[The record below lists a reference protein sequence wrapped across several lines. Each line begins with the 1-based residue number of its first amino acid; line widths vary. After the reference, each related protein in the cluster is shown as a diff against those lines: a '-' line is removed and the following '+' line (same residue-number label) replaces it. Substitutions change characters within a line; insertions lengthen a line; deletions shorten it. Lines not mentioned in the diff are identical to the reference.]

1 MPNDP
6 NNTSN
11 APSVTTDVSRYVERF
26 LRHMVLE
33 RGRSANTI
41 TAYRG
46 DLGIYQAFLG
56 GAGISRVS
64 DISEADVQRFVEDLE
79 GTPSTIN
86 RRISS
91 VRSFHRFLVE
101 ENVVTTDLT
110 KNVLCPVVP
119 ERLPKALRIDQ
130 VTALLESVSGDDPIS
145 LRDRALLELLYATG
159 ARISEA
165 VWLAVDDVVDM
176 GGGAVDAI
184 RVTGKGNKQRIVP
197 LGQHARQAVEAWL
210 VRGRPVLA
218 QGSKVSGPALFLGSR
233 GGPLS
238 RQNAWLIL
246 TDRAEKSALGIALS
260 PHTLRHS
267 CATHLIQGGADVRVV
282 QELLGHQS
290 VTTTQIYTKVTIDSL
305 RDVFHTAHPRAR

>member
-1 MPNDP
+1 MPDGP
-6 NNTSN
+6 NPHPS
-11 APSVTTDVSRYVERF
+11 APLVSDVARYVERF
-26 LRHMVLE
+26 LRYMTLE
-33 RGRSANTI
+33 RGRSHNTV

-46 DLGIYQAFLG
+46 DLAIYQAFLE

-64 DISEADVQRFVEDLE
+64 DITEASVQRFVEDLE
-79 GTPSTIN
+79 GMPRTIN

-91 VRSFHRFLVE
+91 IRSFHRFLVE
-101 ENVVTTDLT
+101 EGVVLADLT
-110 KNVLCPVVP
+110 KNVLCPTVP

-130 VTALLESVSGDDPIS
+130 VVALLESVSGDDPIS

-165 VWLAVDDVVDM
+165 VGVAVDDVVDM
-176 GGGAVDAI
+176 GGGAVDAL
-184 RVTGKGNKQRIVP
+184 RVTGKGNKQRMVP
-197 LGQHARQAVEAWL
+197 LGSHAQVAVEAWL
-210 VRGRPVLA
+210 VRGRPVVA
-218 QGSKVSGPALFLGSR
+218 KRATKPGPALFLGSR

-246 TDRAEKSALGIALS
+246 KDRADKSQLGLVLS

>member
-1 MPNDP
+1 MRKDP
-6 NNTSN
+6 DFPTETV
-11 APSVTTDVSRYVERF
+11 AADVSKHVERF
-26 LRHMVLE
+26 LRYLTLE
-33 RGRSANTI
+33 RGRSANTV

-46 DLGIYQAFLG
+46 DLALYQAFLG
-56 GAGISRVS
+56 GAGISRIS
-64 DISEADVQRFVEDLE
+64 DITEAHVQRFVEALD
-79 GTPSTIN
+79 GTAKTIN

-91 VRSFHRFLVE
+91 IRSFHRFLVE
-101 ENVVTTDLT
+101 ENVIDADLT

-130 VTALLESVSGDDPIS
+130 VTALLDSVSGDDAIS

-159 ARISEA
+159 ARVSEA
-165 VWLAVDDVVDM
+165 VGLAVDDVVDM

-184 RVTGKGNKQRIVP
+184 RVTGKGNKQRVVP
-197 LGQHARQAVEAWL
+197 LGSHAQAAVEAWL
-210 VRGRPVLA
+210 VRGRPVLS
-218 QGSKVSGPALFLGSR
+218 QGAKTSGPALFLGSR

-246 TDRAEKSALGIALS
+246 KDRAERSGLGIVLS

-267 CATHLIQGGADVRVV
+267 CATHMIQGGADVRVV

-290 VTTTQIYTKVTIDSL
+290 VTTTQIYTRVTIDSL
-305 RDVFHTAHPRAR
+305 REVFHTAHPRSR

>member
-1 MPNDP
+1 MPQDPNDTTP
-6 NNTSN
+6 ST
-11 APSVTTDVSRYVERF
+11 SVTADVVRYMDRF
-26 LRHMVLE
+26 LRYLTLE
-33 RGRSANTI
+33 RGRSANTVA
-41 TAYRG
+41 AYRG
-46 DLGIYQAFLG
+46 DLGIYEAFLA

-64 DISEADVQRFVEDLE
+64 DITETDVQRFVEHLE
-79 GTPSTIN
+79 GTPKTIN

-91 VRSFHRFLVE
+91 IRSFHRFLVE
-101 ENVVTTDLT
+101 ENVVTADLT
-110 KNVLCPVVP
+110 KNVLCPAVP
-119 ERLPKALRIDQ
+119 DRLPKALRIDQ
-130 VTALLESVSGDDPIS
+130 VTALLESVSGDDPLS

-165 VWLAVDDVVDM
+165 VGLAVDDVVDM

-184 RVTGKGNKQRIVP
+184 RVTGKGNRQRIVP
-197 LGQHARQAVEAWL
+197 LGSHAQAAIEAWL
-210 VRGRPVLA
+210 VRGRPALA
-218 QGSKVSGPALFLGSR
+218 QGSKISGPALFLGSR

-246 TDRAEKSALGIALS
+246 KDRAAKSALGIALS